1 MRKENKDLRLQ
12 EYREIF
18 NQYPMILVYHYNTLV
33 YNHTTLDEA
42 KQNLLNELEKQNIS
56 QELCVSVKVVKNT
69 LVREAIKNTIYKNAS
84 NLFTGPTLL
93 LYSNNA
99 SPKLCDVLL
108 NWKKQYSMLHLLGC
122 KYYNSFI
129 TSSDFE
135 DMAKLPNNKGDV
147 VQHMLGILQSP
158 VIELTSLL
166 SINQNV
172 LCNTL
177 AMQEE
182 INNQPN

>member
-1 MRKENKDLRLQ
+1 MKKQNKDLRLQ
-12 EYREIF
+12 EYKNIF
-18 NQYPMILVYHYNTLV
+18 TQYPMILIYHYNTLV

-42 KQNLLNELEKQNIS
+42 KQSLLNEFDKLDIS
-56 QELCVSVKVVKNT
+56 KDMHLYIKVVKNT
-69 LVREAIKNTIYKNAS
+69 LVREAIKETKYKNAS
-84 NLFTGPTLL
+84 SLFTGPTLM
-93 LYSNNA
+93 LYTNET
-99 SPKLCDVLL
+99 SPKLCDIIS

-122 KYYNSFI
+122 KYYDSFL
-129 TSSDFE
+129 TAQEFE
-135 DMAKLPNNKGDV
+135 EMAKLPNNKGDV
-147 VQHMLGILQSP
+147 VQYMLGVLQSP

-182 INNQPN
+182 INSQSN